1 MQAVLASDFCFAQ
14 FRFLERLILVH
25 GHWSY
30 IRMCKFLRYFF
41 FKNFAFTLV
50 QLFYAPFCGFTAQT
64 IFDPLY
70 ITLYNVVFTS
80 MPVMLVGIMDQELS
94 VENAPPEVYEVRLL
108 LVMEMISWVCCFTV
122 LVGILIT
129 VEHSSHFSLVII

>member
-94 VENAPPEVYEVRLL
+94 VENAPPEVYEVRLDVIVFVTKVKQ
-108 LVMEMISWVCCFTV
+108 LVFQTSFENLDIDQ
-122 LVGILIT
+122 LV
-129 VEHSSHFSLVII
+129 